1 MGVGRETRLSAWIE
15 RFAAHFAEEGIP
27 LIGGRIL
34 GHLLVCQP
42 TERTAAEL
50 SQELEASSGSISTN
64 LKFLV
69 NAGLVTKR
77 TRRGRQAAQYRINE
91 KKWADLVQR
100 KLDAL
105 VGVRELTEA
114 GMRLMS
120 GDPQRAARLRT
131 VDDLYAW
138 LATELPAVWERR
150 PTSSR

>member
-1 MGVGRETRLSAWIE
+1 MSVGRETRLSAWIE
-15 RFAAHFAEEGIP
+15 RFAAHFEKEGFP

-34 GHLLVCQP
+34 GYLLVCQP
-42 TERTAAEL
+42 SERTAAEL

-69 NAGLVTKR
+69 NQGLVTKR

-91 KKWADLVQR
+91 KRWGDLVR
-100 KLDAL
+100 AKLDAL
-105 VGVRELTEA
+105 VSVRDLTEA

-120 GDPQRAARLRT
+120 GDPERAVRLRA

-138 LATELPAVWERR
+138 LATELPAVWDRR
-150 PTSSR
+150 PSSAR

>member
-34 GHLLVCQP
+34 GYLLVCLP
-42 TERTAAEL
+42 SERTAAEL

-69 NAGLVTKR
+69 NEGLVTKR

-105 VGVRELTEA
+105 ISVRELTES
-114 GMRLMS
+114 GMRLLS
-120 GDPQRAARLRT
+120 GDPERALRLRT
-131 VDDLYAW
+131 VDDLYTW
-138 LATELPAVWERR
+138 LATELPAVWDRR

>member
-1 MGVGRETRLSAWIE
+1 MSVGRETRLSAWIE
-15 RFAAHFAEEGIP
+15 RFAAHFEKEGIP

-34 GHLLVCQP
+34 GYLLVCQP

-64 LKFLV
+64 MKFLV

-77 TRRGRQAAQYRINE
+77 TRRGRQASQYRINE
-91 KKWADLVQR
+91 KRWADLVQT

-105 VGVRELTEA
+105 VSVRELTEA

-120 GDPQRAARLRT
+120 GDPERAVRLRA

-150 PTSSR
+150 PSSTK

>member
-1 MGVGRETRLSAWIE
+1 MGVGRETRLSSWIE

-34 GHLLVCQP
+34 GYLLVCQP
-42 TERTAAEL
+42 SERTAAEL

-64 LKFLV
+64 MKFLV
-69 NAGLVTKR
+69 NEGLVTKR

-91 KKWADLVQR
+91 KKWAELVQR

-105 VGVRELTEA
+105 TSVRELTEA

-120 GDPQRAARLRT
+120 GDPERARRLRT
-131 VDDLYAW
+131 VDELYAW

-150 PTSSR
+150 PSSSR

>member
-1 MGVGRETRLSAWIE
+1 MSIGRETRLSAWIE

-34 GHLLVCQP
+34 GYLLICQP

-69 NAGLVTKR
+69 SAGLVTKR
-77 TRRGRQAAQYRINE
+77 TRRGRQAAQYRIDE
-91 KKWADLVQR
+91 KRWADLVQR

-105 VGVRELTEA
+105 VSVRDLTES
-114 GMRLMS
+114 GMRLLS
-120 GDPQRAARLRT
+120 GDPERAMRLRT
-131 VDDLYAW
+131 IDQLYTW
-138 LATELPAVWERR
+138 LADELPPMWERR
-150 PTSSR
+150 PAAPK

>member
-34 GHLLVCQP
+34 GYLLVCQP
-42 TERTAAEL
+42 SERTAAEL

-64 LKFLV
+64 MKFLV
-69 NAGLVTKR
+69 NEGLVTKR

-105 VGVRELTEA
+105 TSVRELTES
-114 GMRLMS
+114 GMRLLS
-120 GDPQRAARLRT
+120 GDPERAQRLRA
-131 VDDLYAW
+131 VDDLYTW

-150 PTSSR
+150 PSSSR